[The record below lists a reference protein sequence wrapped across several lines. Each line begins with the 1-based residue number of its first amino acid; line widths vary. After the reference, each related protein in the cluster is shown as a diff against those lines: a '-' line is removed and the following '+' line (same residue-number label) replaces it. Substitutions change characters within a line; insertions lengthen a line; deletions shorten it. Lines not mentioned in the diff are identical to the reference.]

1 MATSDRIRILAVDD
15 HAMFRQGVAAVIRHQ
30 PDMLLVAEA
39 STAGEAIQR
48 FREHTPDV
56 TLMDLRLPHMSGID
70 AMIAIRSEFPDA
82 RIIILTTFVG
92 DIEIQRAL
100 EAGARGYLL
109 KSMPPQELLEVIRQV
124 HEGKKRIPPEIATH
138 LAEHYSDEGL
148 TEREIEVLGQIADGT
163 RNRDIAEKLF
173 ISELTV
179 KMHIKHLM
187 QKLGATNRTQA
198 FAIGLRRGIIGL

>member
-1 MATSDRIRILAVDD
+1 MTSDRIRILTVDD
-15 HAMFRQGVAAVIRHQ
+15 HSLFRQGVAAVIRHQ
-30 PDMLLVAEA
+30 PDMLLAAEA
-39 STAGEAIQR
+39 SNAAEAIQR

-56 TLMDLRLPHMSGID
+56 TLMDVRLPDMSGID
-70 AMIAIRSEFPDA
+70 AIIAIRSEFPDA

-148 TEREIEVLGQIADGT
+148 TEREIEVLGQIADGK
-163 RNRDIAEKLF
+163 RNCDIAGKLF

-179 KMHIKHLM
+179 KVHIKHLM

>member
-1 MATSDRIRILAVDD
+1 MDRYTALSFIAPEKVHFRYKLEGQDPDWKEVVNDREAKKSNLAP
-15 HAMFRQGVAAVIRHQ
+15 GNY
-30 PDMLLVAEA
+30 
-39 STAGEAIQR
+39 R
-48 FREHTPDV
+48 FRV
-56 TLMDLRLPHMSGID
+56 TASNNSGVWNEEGAFLDFSMDP
-70 AMIAIRSEFPDA
+70 AYYQTNWF
-82 RIIILTTFVG
+82 
-92 DIEIQRAL
+92 RASL
-100 EAGARGYLL
+100 
-109 KSMPPQELLEVIRQV
+109 V
-124 HEGKKRIPPEIATH
+124 KRIPPEIATH

-163 RNRDIAEKLF
+163 RNRDIAERLF

>member
-56 TLMDLRLPHMSGID
+56 TLMDLRLPDMSGID
-70 AMIAIRSEFPDA
+70 AMMAIRSEFPDA

-179 KMHIKHLM
+179 KVHIKHLM

>member
-1 MATSDRIRILAVDD
+1 MGEAVKIRVFSVDD
-15 HAMFRQGVAAVIRHQ
+15 HPLVHEGIATVIRNQ
-30 PDMLLVAEA
+30 PDMSLVAEA
-39 STAGEAIQR
+39 VNGREAVQR

-56 TLMDLRLPHMSGID
+56 TLMDLRLPDMSGID

-92 DIEIQRAL
+92 DIENQRAL
-100 EAGARGYLL
+100 EDGARGYLL

-148 TEREIEVLGQIADGT
+148 TEREIEVLGQIADGK
-163 RNRDIAEKLF
+163 RNCDIAGKLF

-179 KMHIKHLM
+179 KVHIKHLM